1 MCYINALD
9 NAFAFQ
15 VVVKLHTPTHPPPP
29 LVVRE
34 SGRFACGIRNLCL
47 WNLESWTLES
57 GIQLKESGIPLRIG
71 IRNPS
76 STD

>member
-47 WNLESWTLES
+47 
-57 GIQLKESGIPLRIG
+57 
-71 IRNPS
+71 
-76 STD
+76 